1 MLLISHQKMFGKLY
15 SGIVSMLLVMLCY
28 GAYAQNNNGTI
39 KGIVTTA
46 DGKPAP
52 YITIGLE
59 HLGKGSVTNEK
70 GVYTIKNVPAG
81 AHTIKISAVG
91 INAQEQAVSVVA
103 GQTVTVNIS
112 ISENLSQLKEI
123 IIQGDAGK
131 TRSSEDV
138 AKIPLKNVENPQVYS
153 VVTKEL
159 LKEQLVTDVR
169 QAFQNVP
176 GATVASDPAGG
187 INVISRGFST
197 SIGARNGL
205 PFLAAG
211 RSGMDFINI
220 ENIEVLKGP
229 SGTLFGNALSSYG
242 GLVNLV
248 TKKPFEDF
256 RGEVGYSSGSYG
268 LQRVTADINA
278 PLNAEKTVLFRAT
291 TSLHKQFSFMTDG
304 HTNTFSFNPSI
315 LYKVSDRL
323 KLSLDVEAY
332 NEDLNKIQY
341 FSSLTALGINNVK
354 DIPVTY
360 NQSFFGNS
368 FNAKANTTRTYGR
381 AEYKISEKW
390 TSVTDVAITN
400 ENIEH
405 SYQGYLSFLTPDSIQ
420 RVGGDFGPIRVVVT
434 DIQHNLKGDFNIG
447 RLRNRFVW
455 GVDYVSYNQ
464 KRNSRGTTKLDA
476 IDINEPINVINA
488 GDMEY
493 AYAHVTGTGYNADYK
508 YQQLATYASDVIN
521 ITDNLLAL
529 ASIRFDRYML
539 DGEGGYNQNSWTP
552 RFGLVYQPVKD
563 QVSIFGNYMSGFT
576 NNGIG
581 TQPDGSPF
589 IFKPSFAKQWEG
601 GVKVN
606 AFHNK
611 LTGSISYYTININDA
626 PRSDPDGTLHQ
637 DGKQQSKGLEVDLKA
652 NPAPGLSITAG
663 YGYNQN
669 TYVKSDYNEGKQ
681 VSGSPK
687 NVANLWVSYRFLSVP
702 ALQHFGIGAGVNY
715 ADQAYLDEANT
726 ITIPSYT
733 YVNGTLYYDNN
744 KWRLGIAINNISDKH
759 YWNAYATPQ
768 APRNITGNIT
778 YRF

>member
-1 MLLISHQKMFGKLY
+1 
-15 SGIVSMLLVMLCY
+15 MLLVMLCCTAY
-28 GAYAQNNNGTI
+28 GQNNNGSV
-39 KGIVTTA
+39 KGIVITA

-52 YITIGLE
+52 YISIGLQGI
-59 HLGKGSVTNEK
+59 GKGSITNEK
-70 GVYTIKNVPAG
+70 GAYTIKNVPAG
-81 AHTIKISAVG
+81 NYIIKISAVG
-91 INAQEQAVSVVA
+91 IESQEQPVSVTA
-103 GQTVTVNIS
+103 GQIVSVDIS
-112 ISENLSQLKEI
+112 ITENLSQLKEI
-123 IIQGDAGK
+123 IIEGNVGK
-131 TRSSEDV
+131 TRSSDDV
-138 AKIPLKNVENPQVYS
+138 AKIPLNNTENPQVYS

-159 LKEQLVTDVR
+159 LKEQLITDIR

-187 INVISRGFST
+187 INVISRGFAT
-197 SIGARNGL
+197 SVGARNGL
-205 PFLAAG
+205 PFIAAG
-211 RSGMDFINI
+211 RSGLDFINI

-229 SGTLFGNALSSYG
+229 SGTLFGNAISSYG
-242 GLVNLV
+242 GVVNLV

-256 RGEVGYSSGSYG
+256 RGEIGYSTGSYG

-332 NEDLNKIQY
+332 NEDLSKIQY
-341 FSSLTALGINNVK
+341 FSSLSALGINNVK
-354 DIPVTY
+354 DIPVKY
-360 NQSFFGNS
+360 DQSFFGNS

-381 AEYKISEKW
+381 AEYKLSDKW
-390 TSVTDVAITN
+390 TSVTDVAISN

-405 SYQGYLSFLTPDSIQ
+405 SYQGYLSFLTHDSIQ
-420 RVGGDFGPIRVVVT
+420 RRGGDFGPIRTIVT

-447 RLRNRFVW
+447 FLRNRFVW

-464 KRNSRGTTKLDA
+464 KRNSRGTTVLDV
-476 IDINEPINVINA
+476 IDINQPVSVINA
-488 GDMEY
+488 AEMEY
-493 AYAHVTGTGYNADYK
+493 AYAHVTGIGYNSDYK

-521 ITDNLLAL
+521 ITENLLAL

-539 DGEGGYNQNSWTP
+539 AGEGGYNQNSWTP

-576 NNGIG
+576 NNGVG
-581 TQPDGSPF
+581 TQPDGSTF
-589 IFKPSFAKQWEG
+589 VFKPTFAKQWEG
-601 GVKVN
+601 GVKLN

-626 PRSDPDGTLHQ
+626 PRSDPDGHLFQ

-669 TYVKSDYNEGKQ
+669 IYTKSDSNEGKK
-681 VSGSPK
+681 VSGSPE
-687 NVANLWVSYRFLSVP
+687 NVANLWVSYRFQGIS
-702 ALQHFGIGAGVNY
+702 ALQHFGVGAGINY
-715 ADQAYLDEANT
+715 ADKAFLDAANT
-726 ITIPSYT
+726 ISIPSYT
-733 YVNGTLYYDNN
+733 YVNSTVYYDSNQ
-744 KWRLGIAINNISDKH
+744 WRLGIAVNNLSDKQ